1 LSDFSIVTDIAATP
15 LTVWGVIS
23 DVERWPEWTPSVRSI
38 KRYDAGPLV
47 LGSRARIEQPKLRPA
62 DWVVTRIE
70 PGRGFDW
77 VTRVPGLVVTGG
89 HWIEPIS
96 IGSRVTVSIRLEG
109 LLSPMVSWLARKL
122 NASYLDLEARGLKAY
137 CEAGMR
143 T

>member
-1 LSDFSIVTDIAATP
+1 MIA
-15 LTVWGVIS
+15 

-47 LGSRARIEQPKLRPA
+47 LGSRAHIEQPKLRPA

-70 PGRGFDW
+70 QGRGFDW
-77 VTRVPGLVVTGG
+77 MTRAPGLAVTGG
-89 HWIEPIS
+89 HWIEAMPM
-96 IGSRVTVSIRLEG
+96 GSRVTVSIKLEG
-109 LLSPMVSWLARKL
+109 LLSPIVSWLARKL
-122 NASYLDLEARGLKAY
+122 NASYVDLEARGLKAY

>member
-1 LSDFSIVTDIAATP
+1 LSTFSIATDIAASP
-15 LTVWGVIS
+15 AAVWGVIT

-47 LGSRARIEQPKLRPA
+47 LGSRAHIEQPKLRPA

-70 PGRGFDW
+70 PGKGFDW

-89 HWIEPIS
+89 HWIEPIA

>member
-1 LSDFSIVTDIAATP
+1 MSEFSIVTDVAAAP
-15 LTVWGVIS
+15 STVWDVIT

-47 LGSRARIEQPKLRPA
+47 LGSRAHIQQPKLRPA

-70 PGRGFDW
+70 SGKGFDW

-89 HWIEPIS
+89 HWIAPIPT
-96 IGSRVTVSIRLEG
+96 GSRVTVSIRLEG
-109 LLSPMVSWLARKL
+109 LLSPIVSWLARKL

-137 CEAGMR
+137 CEAR
-143 T
+143 TRT